1 MEIHRLGQLHN
12 TSSHL
17 FLCRREHDY
26 VAWIAHGVLR
36 NQISHSVRQEQGAVM
51 YAPGGKHIDH
61 SARED
66 VELVQQA
73 FFTIGD
79 AYQVVE
85 DARFSLSVVS
95 FFCSSSQI

>member
-1 MEIHRLGQLHN
+1 MEIHCLSLLHN

-17 FLCRREHDY
+17 FLCRREHDC
-26 VAWIAHGVLR
+26 VAWIAHSVLR
-36 NQISHSVRQEQGAVM
+36 NQISHSIRQEQGAVT

-66 VELVQQA
+66 VELMQQA

-79 AYQVVE
+79 TYQVEE
-85 DARFSLSVVS
+85 DVPYSLPSGS
-95 FFCSSSQI
+95 FFSSEPPL